1 MKITRGFNGQTIEI
15 ELTSQELY
23 EAYLEK
29 QNEFDRQDIED
40 VFNGFDDDEL
50 EDMYGMTRAQLEEK
64 IPEFAHEMRRN
75 IDKYD
80 MSWQGARDATIAENC
95 N

>member
-1 MKITRGFNGQTIEI
+1 MTITRGFNGQTIEI

-40 VFNGFDDDEL
+40 VFDGFDDNEL
-50 EDMYGMTRAQLEEK
+50 EDMYGMTRAQLAEK
-64 IPEFAHEMRRN
+64 IPELAHEMRRN

-80 MSWQGARDATIAENC
+80 MSWQAARDEAIAEKL
-95 N
+95 

>member
-1 MKITRGFNGQTIEI
+1 MTITREINGQTIEI

-64 IPEFAHEMRRN
+64 IPELAHEMRRN

-80 MSWQGARDATIAENC
+80 MSWQAARDEAIAEKL
-95 N
+95 